1 MQQVLKQLGIK
12 QKNIGTSTGKEWID
26 TKGKEIISYSPVDG
40 KPIASVTICD
50 DKAYEQVVQKAGE
63 AFLKW
68 RMYPAPKR
76 GEIVRQVGV
85 YLVRLVQRASDAPLH
100 AG

>member
-1 MQQVLKQLGIK
+1 MQKVLRQLGIQ
-12 QKNIGTSTGKEWID
+12 QKNIGTSTGNQWIA
-26 TKGKEIISYSPVDG
+26 TQEKEIISYSPVDG

-63 AFLKW
+63 AFLEW

-76 GEIVRQVGV
+76 GEIVRQVGEALRK
-85 YLVRLVQRASDAPLH
+85 YKEP
-100 AG
+100 